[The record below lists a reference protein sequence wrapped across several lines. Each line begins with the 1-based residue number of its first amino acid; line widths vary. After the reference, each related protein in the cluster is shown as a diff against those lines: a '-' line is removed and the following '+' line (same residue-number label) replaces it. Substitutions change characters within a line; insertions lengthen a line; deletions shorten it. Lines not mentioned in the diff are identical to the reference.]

1 MTSTSPTTAR
11 VPVAVLL
18 DAAARQAVPVVRGI
32 GDDALT
38 APTPCADYDVRALV
52 DHLHHVVVQF
62 QELAAKKKADFS
74 TTPSTVRPDTDWR
87 AEFAREAGA
96 LVTAWAAPGAE
107 EGTSGEMGMPA
118 RTVAYMALLDLT
130 VHAWDLAVATG
141 QPYEADPAVVAELL
155 DAVRAMA
162 PQARE
167 YGVFGPE
174 MPTPAQATGLER
186 VLAVTGRDP
195 RWRA

>member
-1 MTSTSPTTAR
+1 MTSTSPSTAR
-11 VPVAVLL
+11 VPVAALIE
-18 DAAARQAVPVVRGI
+18 AAARQTVPVVRGI
-32 GDDALT
+32 GDDALIV
-38 APTPCADYDVRALV
+38 PTPCADYDVRALV

-62 QELAAKKKADFS
+62 QELAAKREADFS

-87 AEFAREAGA
+87 AEFARETGA

-107 EGTSGEMGMPA
+107 EGTSGQLGLPA
-118 RTVAYMALLDLT
+118 RTVAHMALLDLT

-141 QPYEADPAVVAELL
+141 QPYEADPEVVAELV
-155 DAVRAMA
+155 DAVEAMA

-174 MPTPAQATGLER
+174 VPVPARATALER
-186 VLAVTGRDP
+186 VLAMTGRDP

>member
-1 MTSTSPTTAR
+1 MTTTSPTAAH

-32 GDDALT
+32 EDDALS

-52 DHLHHVVVQF
+52 DHLHHVIVQF
-62 QELAAKKKADFS
+62 QELAAKRAADFS
-74 TTPSTVRPDTDWR
+74 TTPSVVRPDTDWR
-87 AEFAREAGA
+87 AAFAREADA
-96 LVTAWAAPGAE
+96 LVAAWAAPGAE
-107 EGTSGEMGMPA
+107 EGTTGQMEMPA
-118 RTVAYMALLDLT
+118 RTVAHMALLDLT

-141 QPYEADPAVVAELL
+141 QSYEADPSVLTELVGAVE
-155 DAVRAMA
+155 AMA

-174 MPTPAQATGLER
+174 VPTPGHATELER
-186 VLAVTGRDP
+186 VLALTGRDP

>member
-1 MTSTSPTTAR
+1 MTTTSPTAAH

-32 GDDALT
+32 EDDALT

-62 QELAAKKKADFS
+62 QELAAKRAADFS
-74 TTPSTVRPDTDWR
+74 TTPSVVRPGTDWR
-87 AEFAREAGA
+87 AAFAREADA
-96 LVTAWAAPGAE
+96 LVAAWAAPGAE
-107 EGTSGEMGMPA
+107 EGTTGQMELPA
-118 RTVAYMALLDLT
+118 RTVAHMALLDLT

-141 QPYEADPAVVAELL
+141 QSYAADTAVLTELVG
-155 DAVRAMA
+155 AVEAMA

-174 MPTPAQATGLER
+174 VPTPGHATESER
-186 VLAVTGRDP
+186 VLALTGRDP